1 MVLGWYEQEGA
12 GKTTPSTNY
21 SSSSTNNPKDLSNN
35 MTGNTAVL
43 PVRVGYQ
50 VCHEAGHRAGS
61 EGCVEYPCH
70 SLS

>member
-43 PVRVGYQ
+43 LVRVGYQ
-50 VCHEAGHRAGS
+50 VSAADHVPSS
-61 EGCVEYPCH
+61 EGYVVEFFHP
-70 SLS
+70 